1 VLELE
6 KHFFGIGEGEGTRCK
21 DAIVII
27 RHLCH
32 VMVFEDVDPNYRCRE
47 RFILSA
53 FFDGN

>member
-6 KHFFGIGEGEGTRCK
+6 KNFLGIGEGEGTRCK

-32 VMVFEDVDPNYRCRE
+32 VMVFDDDDPNYRCRV